1 MRLILCLSVALSSLA
16 APLTAQESETKVKLK
31 DLPPAVQAAVKEQSK
46 GATLK
51 ALTKEVEHGAARY
64 EAELRARG
72 RTKDVT
78 FDETGK
84 IVSVEEEVPL
94 ASIPAAAREAIQKS
108 VGKGKLLL
116 VETVTEGGATF
127 YEAHIRNDGK
137 EIEVKVDSSG
147 QPVK

>member
-1 MRLILCLSVALSSLA
+1 MRIILCLLLLNPLA
-16 APLTAQESETKVKLK
+16 AAPAQDTETKVKMA

-51 ALTKEVEHGAARY
+51 GLTREVENGKTRY
-64 EAELRARG
+64 EAELRVKGLTR
-72 RTKDVT
+72 DVT

-84 IVSVEEEVPL
+84 IVSVEQEVAL
-94 ASIPAAAREAIQKS
+94 SSIPSPARDAIQKS

-116 VETVTEGGATF
+116 VETVTEGGVTF
-127 YEAHIRNDGK
+127 YEAHIRKDGK
-137 EIEVKVDSSG
+137 EIEVKVDAGG